1 MTVTPTAE
9 PRTAFSLK
17 LRNSPFWLLLHA
29 GLWTLLS
36 GGSGWYL
43 GLPVIAAATLLS
55 CWLQAT
61 PWYLRLTRVPALF
74 AFFFYELLLGGW
86 DVARRALHPRMPMD
100 PAWVRYELQTPN
112 VQVHLLLSAIV
123 GLMPGTLSSRF
134 NEGSLHL
141 HVLDQQQP
149 WADTV
154 ARMEHLLAAVLPEVN
169 YR

>member
-1 MTVTPTAE
+1 MTLAAE

-29 GLWTLLS
+29 GLWMLLS

-43 GLPVIAAATLLS
+43 GLPVVIAATLLS

-61 PWYLRLTRVPALF
+61 PWYLRLTRLPALLG
-74 AFFFYELLLGGW
+74 FFLYELLLGGW
-86 DVARRALHPRMPMD
+86 DVARRALHPGMPMD
-100 PAWVRYELQTPN
+100 PAWVRYDLQTPN
-112 VQVHLLLSAIV
+112 PQVHLLLSAIV

-134 NEGSLHL
+134 DQECLHL

-149 WADTV
+149 WPATV
-154 ARMEHLLAAVLPEVN
+154 AHMEHLLAALLPEVESQ
-169 YR
+169 

>member
-1 MTVTPTAE
+1 MTLATR

-17 LRNSPFWLLLHA
+17 LRNSPFWLLLHT

-61 PWYLRLTRVPALF
+61 PWHLRLARVPALLC
-74 AFFFYELLLGGW
+74 FFCYELLLGGW
-86 DVARRALHPRMPMD
+86 DVARRALHPRMPLD

-112 VQVHLLLSAIV
+112 PQVHLLLSVIV
-123 GLMPGTLSSRF
+123 GLMPGSLPSRL
-134 NEGSLHL
+134 NKGVLHL
-141 HVLDQQQP
+141 HVLDQRQP
-149 WADTV
+149 WAATV
-154 ARMEHLLAAVLPEVN
+154 TRMEHLLAAVLPEVEC
-169 YR
+169 R

>member
-1 MTVTPTAE
+1 MTLAAE
-9 PRTAFSLK
+9 PRPPFSLK

-29 GLWTLLS
+29 TLWILLS

-61 PWYLRLTRVPALF
+61 PWYLRLTRLPSLLV
-74 AFFFYELLLGGW
+74 FFLTELLLGGW
-86 DVARRALHPRMPMD
+86 DVARRALHPRLPVD
-100 PAWVRYELQTPN
+100 PAWVRHELQSTNP
-112 VQVHLLLSAIV
+112 QVHLLLSAIV

-134 NEGSLHL
+134 SDGYLQL

-149 WADTV
+149 WQKTV
-154 ARMEHLLAAVLPEVN
+154 ARMEDLLAAMLPEVSS
-169 YR
+169 R